1 MQTDEVLVIQPQT
14 LEKLN
19 ALKSFLSAFNLN
31 YEVQRPY
38 NDDFVRKIQ
47 KSRQEFEDGKF
58 KSVQK
63 ENLKSFLG
71 L

>member
-1 MQTDEVLVIQPQT
+1 MQTNDVLIIQPRT

-19 ALKSFLSAFNLN
+19 ALKSFLSAFNLD
-31 YEVQRPY
+31 YEVQKPY
-38 NDDFVRKIQ
+38 KADFVEKIQ

-63 ENLKSFLG
+63 KDLQSFLG